1 MVMKNVKLLQ
11 NMQETENNLN
21 ILAYRYSFEIILQS
35 HLHILSTQVFSSNH
49 MVSNFEEKIPYVK
62 IVVLSI
68 DGQETVTEQIPN
80 KRRN

>member
-1 MVMKNVKLLQ
+1 MKNVNLLQ

-62 IVVLSI
+62 IVVPSI
-68 DGQETVTEQIPN
+68 DEQDTVTEQIPN

>member
-1 MVMKNVKLLQ
+1 MKNVNLLE
-11 NMQETENNLN
+11 NMQETENNVN

-35 HLHILSTQVFSSNH
+35 SLHIPSTKDFSSNH

-62 IVVLSI
+62 IVVPSI
-68 DGQETVTEQIPN
+68 DEQDTVTEQIPN